1 MTAAPTRV
9 YLRRRLEAHL
19 TELGYS
25 SSRSGRKSPVVP
37 EIVRVNPVRGS
48 IVYGETV
55 MQPDLSRTRCHE
67 RLLYFSQRR
76 TRHRSSILF
85 FIGVA
90 ESDQEKLEELL
101 VELAIRSG
109 IRGGHVHVVSIPAPE
124 TPKRAKRPRAPA

>member
-25 SSRSGRKSPVVP
+25 SSGSGRKGPVVP

-48 IVYGETV
+48 IVYGETI
-55 MQPDLSRTRCHE
+55 MQADLSRPRCHE

-85 FIGVA
+85 FIGVG

-101 VELAIRSG
+101 VELEGAVCVGASTCVG
-109 IRGGHVHVVSIPAPE
+109 N
-124 TPKRAKRPRAPA
+124 